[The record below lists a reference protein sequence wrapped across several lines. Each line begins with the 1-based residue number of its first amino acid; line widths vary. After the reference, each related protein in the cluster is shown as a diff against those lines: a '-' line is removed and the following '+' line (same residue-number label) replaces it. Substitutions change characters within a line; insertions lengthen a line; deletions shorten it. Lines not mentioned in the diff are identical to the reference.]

1 MKIRVESQLPYLL
14 FILVCA
20 STLASLPQME
30 SAWNGV
36 KEIYGEQNFG
46 LRILR
51 ELTLLLVVAYVGLD
65 PRFWRTLATT
75 QVSAFLLLVASYCV
89 FEFGYA
95 LYLGLPSVV
104 PLAGLRVFEYLPMAV
119 IGFMIAQLNA
129 GDAVLTAFVRLLR
142 FYLLLQAVLAITQ
155 ALWAPALFG
164 VSLLGGGRPFG
175 SFVSP
180 NLFGAAMSTCTLF
193 FALVR
198 VPGMGKWIGLSLFLA
213 LLSGSRTAFLTGLLV
228 VFFKLYEKVRARDRW
243 ALWLPAPLLA
253 VGALLI
259 ASSPL
264 LSGREDADIS
274 KEGRIALWQHLLST
288 QINDVPDLLFG
299 WGLGLGSNTLNVMF
313 GEDHFSGQ
321 FDSDSLYL
329 FLLNGYGLIGLVA
342 YLGFI
347 WLTTRLSGFRDRGLA
362 MTFIFVAGL
371 PFNLWEY
378 FPQNAM
384 LMFLWGLVLGTARS
398 DRPRSAV
405 PGPAWGAGPQSAP
418 QSMKAER

>member
-1 MKIRVESQLPYLL
+1 MKIHLETQFPYLL
-14 FILVCA
+14 FILVSVSA
-20 STLASLPQME
+20 LASLPQVE

-36 KEIYGEQNFG
+36 KEVYGEQDFG

-51 ELTLLLVVAYVGLD
+51 EVALLLVLAWVALD
-65 PRFWRTLATT
+65 PRFWRTLATSR
-75 QVSAFLLLVASYCV
+75 VSAFLLLLATYCL
-89 FEFGYA
+89 FEVGYA

-104 PLAGLRVFEYLPMAV
+104 PLAGLRVFEYLPIAL
-119 IGFMIAQLNA
+119 IGYLIAQLNA
-129 GDAVLTAFVRLLR
+129 GEQVLATFVKLLR
-142 FYLLLQAVLAITQ
+142 FYVLLQAFLAIAQ

-175 SFVSP
+175 TFVSP

-193 FALVR
+193 FAL
-198 VPGMGKWIGLSLFLA
+198 PQTQANAKWMGLSLFLA
-213 LLSGSRTAFLTGLLV
+213 LLSGSRTAFMTGLLV
-228 VFFKLYEKVRARDRW
+228 VFFTLYQKVRARDRW

-253 VGALLI
+253 VAALIL

-264 LSGREDADIS
+264 LSGRDDADLS
-274 KEGRIALWQHLLST
+274 KEGRIALWQNLLSS
-288 QINDVPDLLFG
+288 QINDIADLLFG
-299 WGLGLGSNTLNVMF
+299 WGLGLGSNTINVMF
-313 GEDHFSGQ
+313 GEGHFPGQ

-329 FLLNGYGLIGLVA
+329 YLLNGYGLVGLLA

-347 WLTTRLSGFRDRGLA
+347 MLSVQLSGFRNRGLA

-384 LMFLWGLVLGTARS
+384 LMFLWGLVLGTRREGEARLWNPLS
-398 DRPRSAV
+398 RRELTVRADS
-405 PGPAWGAGPQSAP
+405 
-418 QSMKAER
+418 